1 MYRRAAYP
9 IANMLAD
16 IPFSAT
22 RIFVYNVVI
31 YFMTHLNRS
40 AGGFWTYH
48 LIVYLTF
55 LVMQT
60 FFRAFRLI
68 FHDFDTAF
76 RISVIFFLHILQY
89 VGVWVPL
96 AAMKRWLFWIV
107 SCFVGV
113 NGDVLVAYASPSQY
127 YINPLASGCSLSLEA
142 QLMNMAHSGMKILI
156 KPGKLDIHWKTGR
169 EVERNKKESRDL

>member
-22 RIFVYNVVI
+22 RVLIYNIVI
-31 YFMTHLNRS
+31 YFMTHLDRS

-55 LVMQT
+55 LAMQA
-60 FFRAFRLI
+60 FFRAFGLI

-76 RISVIFFLHILQY
+76 RISVIFFVNVLQY
-89 VGVWVPL
+89 AGVWVPL

-107 SCFVGV
+107 SDFVSTYNNV
-113 NGDVLVAYASPSQY
+113 PVTQVFSSQY
-127 YINPLASGCSLSLEA
+127 YINPLAYGLYNDGLLQLFRLAKCPSL
-142 QLMNMAHSGMKILI
+142 
-156 KPGKLDIHWKTGR
+156 
-169 EVERNKKESRDL
+169 

>member
-22 RIFVYNVVI
+22 RVFIYNVII
-31 YFMTHLNRS
+31 YFMTHLHRS

-55 LVMQT
+55 LVMQA
-60 FFRAFRLI
+60 FFRAFGLI

-76 RISVIFFLHILQY
+76 RISVVFFLHILQY
-89 VGVWVPL
+89 AGVWVPL

-107 SCFVGV
+107 SYFARIGSI
-113 NGDVLVAYASPSQY
+113 LLEAHAFPSQY
-127 YINPLASGCSLSLEA
+127 YINPLAYG
-142 QLMNMAHSGMKILI
+142 
-156 KPGKLDIHWKTGR
+156 T
-169 EVERNKKESRDL
+169 

>member
-16 IPFSAT
+16 LPFSAT
-22 RIFVYNVVI
+22 RVFIYNVVV
-31 YFMTHLNRS
+31 YFMTRLDRS

-55 LVMQT
+55 LAMQA
-60 FFRAFRLI
+60 FFRAFGLI

-76 RISVIFFLHILQY
+76 RISVIFFVHIIQY
-89 VGVWVPL
+89 VGFWVPL

-107 SCFVGV
+107 SCFVIVDGNV
-113 NGDVLVAYASPSQY
+113 FLTYPFSSQY
-127 YINPLASGCSLSLEA
+127 YLNPLAYGTPTNSLPWVFQSAKRTSL
-142 QLMNMAHSGMKILI
+142 
-156 KPGKLDIHWKTGR
+156 
-169 EVERNKKESRDL
+169 

>member
-22 RIFVYNVVI
+22 RVFIYNVVI
-31 YFMTHLNRS
+31 YFMTRLDRS

-55 LVMQT
+55 LAMQA
-60 FFRAFRLI
+60 FFRAFGLV
-68 FHDFDTAF
+68 FHDFNTAF

-89 VGVWVPL
+89 AGVWVPL

-107 SCFVGV
+107 SYFAGIESGVLTVFVS
-113 NGDVLVAYASPSQY
+113 SPQY
-127 YINPLASGCSLSLEA
+127 YINPLAYGMLDNSSSRLSECA
-142 QLMNMAHSGMKILI
+142 KGVFFRMGRSHGQRVHAHH
-156 KPGKLDIHWKTGR
+156 LD
-169 EVERNKKESRDL
+169 V

>member
-1 MYRRAAYP
+1 MLFRS

-22 RIFVYNVVI
+22 RVFIYNVII
-31 YFMTHLNRS
+31 YFMTHLHRS

-55 LVMQT
+55 LVMQA
-60 FFRAFRLI
+60 FFRAFGLI

-76 RISVIFFLHILQY
+76 RISVVFFLHILQY
-89 VGVWVPL
+89 AGVWVPL

-107 SCFVGV
+107 SYFARIGSIF
-113 NGDVLVAYASPSQY
+113 LEAHAFPSQY
-127 YINPLASGCSLSLEA
+127 YINPLAYG
-142 QLMNMAHSGMKILI
+142 
-156 KPGKLDIHWKTGR
+156 T
-169 EVERNKKESRDL
+169 

>member
-22 RIFVYNVVI
+22 RVLLYNIVI
-31 YFMTHLNRS
+31 YFMAHLDRS

-48 LIVYLTF
+48 LMVYLTF
-55 LVMQT
+55 LVMQA
-60 FFRAFRLI
+60 FFRAFGLI

-76 RISVIFFLHILQY
+76 RISVIFFLHIMQY
-89 VGVWVPL
+89 AGLWVPL

-107 SCFVGV
+107 STSLISIVGPSWLTLLPHSTTSILSPMVREKTADPDCPSVLNVFVFRMGRYYGQRV
-113 NGDVLVAYASPSQY
+113 HAHHFDV
-127 YINPLASGCSLSLEA
+127 
-142 QLMNMAHSGMKILI
+142 
-156 KPGKLDIHWKTGR
+156 
-169 EVERNKKESRDL
+169 

>member
-16 IPFSAT
+16 LPFSAT
-22 RIFVYNVVI
+22 RVFIYNVVI
-31 YFMTHLNRS
+31 YFMTHLHRS

-55 LVMQT
+55 LAMQA
-60 FFRAFRLI
+60 FFRAFGLI

-89 VGVWVPL
+89 AGVWVPL

-107 SCFVGV
+107 SDSVRVG
-113 NGDVLVAYASPSQY
+113 GSDLWLTLSPQY
-127 YINPLASGCSLSLEA
+127 YINPLAY
-142 QLMNMAHSGMKILI
+142 GM
-156 KPGKLDIHWKTGR
+156 
-169 EVERNKKESRDL
+169 

>member
-22 RIFVYNVVI
+22 RVFIYNVVI

-55 LVMQT
+55 LVMQA
-60 FFRAFRLI
+60 FFRAFGLI

-76 RISVIFFLHILQY
+76 RISVVFFLHILQY
-89 VGVWVPL
+89 AGVWVPL
-96 AAMKRWLFWIV
+96 GAMKRWLFWIV
-107 SCFVGV
+107 SHFVGIGS
-113 NGDVLVAYASPSQY
+113 NVLAAYVYPSQY
-127 YINPLASGCSLSLEA
+127 YINPLAYGTQIGGLPPLSGCAKHGYL
-142 QLMNMAHSGMKILI
+142 
-156 KPGKLDIHWKTGR
+156 
-169 EVERNKKESRDL
+169 

>member
-16 IPFSAT
+16 LPFSAT
-22 RIFVYNVVI
+22 RVFVYNVVI
-31 YFMTHLNRS
+31 YFMTHLHRS

-48 LIVYLTF
+48 LMVYLTF
-55 LVMQT
+55 LAMQA
-60 FFRAFRLI
+60 FFRAFGLI

-89 VGVWVPL
+89 AGVWVPL

-107 SCFVGV
+107 SDFVGV
-113 NGDVLVAYASPSQY
+113 DRDVLVAYPFLAQY
-127 YINPLASGCSLSLEA
+127 YINPLAYGTWKSSSFRRFERAKRVPLRMGCYHG
-142 QLMNMAHSGMKILI
+142 QRVHAHQFG
-156 KPGKLDIHWKTGR
+156 
-169 EVERNKKESRDL
+169 V

>member
-16 IPFSAT
+16 LPFSAT
-22 RIFVYNVVI
+22 RVFVYNVVI
-31 YFMTHLNRS
+31 YFMTHLHRS

-48 LIVYLTF
+48 LVVYTTF
-55 LVMQT
+55 LAMQA
-60 FFRAFRLI
+60 FFRAFGLI

-89 VGVWVPL
+89 AGVWVPL

-107 SCFVGV
+107 SDSVSI
-113 NGDVLVAYASPSQY
+113 DHHVLFAYVSPPQY
-127 YINPLASGCSLSLEA
+127 YINPLAYG
-142 QLMNMAHSGMKILI
+142 
-156 KPGKLDIHWKTGR
+156 T
-169 EVERNKKESRDL
+169 

>member
-22 RIFVYNVVI
+22 RVFIYNVVI
-31 YFMTHLNRS
+31 YFMTHLDRS

-55 LVMQT
+55 LSMQA
-60 FFRAFRLI
+60 FFRAFGLI
-68 FHDFDTAF
+68 FYDFNTAF

-89 VGVWVPL
+89 AGVWVPL

-107 SCFVGV
+107 SCSTGIES
-113 NGDVLVAYASPSQY
+113 DVLMVFVSLPQY
-127 YINPLASGCSLSLEA
+127 YINPLAYGTLYNGSFGLSSALSMFFSRMGRSHG
-142 QLMNMAHSGMKILI
+142 QRVHAHHV
-156 KPGKLDIHWKTGR
+156 DVR
-169 EVERNKKESRDL
+169 R